1 MIKINQIAEALEEN
15 DLPDFYDECK
25 RANRL
30 RKWITK
36 VEEMNTGERRFFE
49 SRIRHHK
56 QRYNQPNVWAH
67 LIIKILRYKQT
78 VLVGRENFQNM
89 TPPQIYV
96 TAAFCDF
103 GK

>member
-56 QRYNQPNVWAH
+56 QRYN
-67 LIIKILRYKQT
+67 
-78 VLVGRENFQNM
+78 
-89 TPPQIYV
+89 
-96 TAAFCDF
+96 
-103 GK
+103 